1 MLKYNYMNI
10 VKLVITS
17 ITYLLLGILE
27 VYAYYLFRNDAI
39 GIIAFFTLLGFAI
52 TFFSIVEND

>member
-1 MLKYNYMNI
+1 MNI

>member
-1 MLKYNYMNI
+1 MNI
-10 VKLVITS
+10 VKLVITA

-39 GIIAFFTLLGFAI
+39 GIIAFLLY
-52 TFFSIVEND
+52 